1 MPFEQRLG
9 GAEFGE
15 DLRFVHGPF
24 PGRCG
29 RRPDKPRKG
38 RLQGDP
44 RALRRTGLLPI
55 RPANPPLG
63 PESVPL
69 RALVSQRV

>member
-1 MPFEQRLG
+1 MPLEQRLG

-15 DLRFVHGPF
+15 DLLFDHGPF

-29 RRPDKPRKG
+29 RRPDRLRKG

-44 RALRRTGLLPI
+44 RALRSTGLLPI
-55 RPANPPLG
+55 RRANPPLG

-69 RALVSQRV
+69 RALVSRRV